1 MKSCLNI
8 VTESA
13 LLCCCLGGVRQVGQ
27 GTSPASGCCGFLE
40 RGFVSRNAHYFSFIG
55 LKKLHVTK
63 RAPVQIQ
70 RESQK

>member
-27 GTSPASGCCGFLE
+27 GTSPASGCCGLLE
-40 RGFVSRNAHYFSFIG
+40 GGFVSRNAHYFSFIG
-55 LKKLHVTK
+55 
-63 RAPVQIQ
+63 
-70 RESQK
+70 